1 MPSFVYKGRS
11 TRGALVQGE
20 LEAATIDA
28 VASQL
33 FNTGITPIEISERAG
48 TESTESILSR
58 VRAKR
63 PGLDDIILFTRQM
76 YTMMKSGV
84 PITRAI
90 NGIISSTRNIYLVDA
105 LKESLSFLESGRD
118 LASSLGRHPEIFPT
132 LFISMVRV
140 GEETGRLDEAFKR
153 IGNYLE
159 LEKETRQRVKAAI
172 RYPIF
177 VVVAISIAIAVINI
191 WVVPVFAELFAKANV
206 PLPWQT
212 RLLMATSGFFVKF
225 WPVIL
230 GGLIAAVMG
239 FRSYINTERGRY
251 WWDKNK
257 LNIPIVGGILHR
269 ATLGRFARAFSMAL
283 TSGVPLVQAMTVV
296 ARSVDNEYIAEHILS
311 MRNGIERGESLT
323 RTATITNQFTPLVL
337 QMLSVGEETGDV
349 DNLLVEVADYY
360 EREVDYDIK
369 NLSASIEPILIIA
382 VGIMVLILALGVFLP
397 MWELSSAIKR

>member
-1 MPSFVYKGRS
+1 MPSFAYKGRS
-11 TRGALVQGE
+11 VRGALVQGE

-33 FNTGITPIEISERAG
+33 FNTGITPIEITERSGSDASE
-48 TESTESILSR
+48 SVLSR

-84 PITRAI
+84 PITRAM
-90 NGIISSTRNIYLVDA
+90 NGIIASTRNVYLVDA

-118 LASSLGRHPEIFPT
+118 LASSLARHPEIFPT

-177 VVVAISIAIAVINI
+177 VVVAIGIAIAVINI
-191 WVVPVFAELFAKANV
+191 LVIPVFADLFAKSNV

-212 RLLMATSGFFVKF
+212 RILMTTSGFFVNY
-225 WPVIL
+225 WPLLL
-230 GGLIAAVMG
+230 GGLIGAVIA
-239 FRSYINTERGRY
+239 FRSYIKTERGRY
-251 WWDKNK
+251 WWDKRK
-257 LNIPIVGGILHR
+257 LDIPIVGGILHR

-296 ARSVDNEYIAEHILS
+296 ARSVDNEFIAEHILG

-337 QMLSVGEETGDV
+337 QMLSVGEETGEV

-382 VGIMVLILALGVFLP
+382 IGIMVLILALGVFLP
-397 MWELSSAIKR
+397 LWDLSTAIS

>member
-1 MPSFVYKGRS
+1 MPYFIYKGRS
-11 TRGALVQGE
+11 VRGALIQGE

-28 VASQL
+28 VATQL
-33 FNTGITPIEISERAG
+33 FNTGITPIDINERAG
-48 TESTESILSR
+48 GTETESVLSR
-58 VRAKR
+58 IRSRR

-84 PITRAI
+84 PITRAM
-90 NGIISSTRNIYLVDA
+90 NGIIASTRNIYLVDA
-105 LKESLSFLESGRD
+105 LKETLTYLESGRD
-118 LASSLGRHPEIFPT
+118 LSSSLGRHPDIFPT

-140 GEETGRLDEAFKR
+140 GEETGRLDEAFQR
-153 IGNYLE
+153 ITDYLE
-159 LEKETRQRVKAAI
+159 LEKGTRQRIKAAI

-177 VVVAISIAIAVINI
+177 VIVAIGIAIAVVNI
-191 WVVPVFAELFAKANV
+191 FVIPTFAELFAKSNV

-212 RLLMATSGFFVKF
+212 RLLVMTSNFFVAW

-230 GGLIAAVMG
+230 GGLIGGAMM
-239 FRSYINTERGRY
+239 FRGYIQTEKGRY

-257 LNIPIVGGILHR
+257 LRIPIIGGILHR

-296 ARSVDNEYIAEHILS
+296 SRSVDNEYIGEHVLN

-337 QMLSVGEETGDV
+337 QMLGVGEETGEV
-349 DNLLVEVADYY
+349 DTLLVEVADYY

-369 NLSASIEPILIIA
+369 NLSASIEPILIVAI
-382 VGIMVLILALGVFLP
+382 GIMVVILALGVFLP
-397 MWELSSAIKR
+397 MWDLATAIK